1 MTELTVGIIGGAGWL
16 GSSIARSMLNHS
28 FLSPERL
35 ILSGRTRSPALAD
48 WPAVRI
54 ASSNQDLVDAAEVV
68 LLSVRPEQFPSV
80 QISAREKLVI
90 SVMAA
95 VPARTIASRT
105 GAHRI
110 IRALPNAAVEIERSY
125 TPWFAGPNLASSDKA
140 IVQSIFETC
149 GSAEEVP
156 RESDI
161 DYFTGLT
168 GSGPAFP
175 ALLAEAMLQHAIARG
190 ISHDTARRA
199 VNGVIVGA
207 SALISQPNRSAGGI
221 IEALMGYRGTT
232 AAALQEMISCGFV
245 KAVHAG
251 LTSAEKAI
259 EAMIKRSGV

>member
-35 ILSGRTRSPALAD
+35 IFSGRTRSPALAD

-125 TPWFAGPNLASSDKA
+125 TPWFAGPNLASSDRA

-149 GSAEEVP
+149 GSAAGVP
-156 RESDI
+156 RESELG
-161 DYFTGLT
+161 YCQGLT
-168 GSGPAFP
+168 GPRP
-175 ALLAEAMLQHAIARG
+175 AL
-190 ISHDTARRA
+190 
-199 VNGVIVGA
+199 
-207 SALISQPNRSAGGI
+207 P
-221 IEALMGYRGTT
+221 
-232 AAALQEMISCGFV
+232 
-245 KAVHAG
+245 
-251 LTSAEKAI
+251 
-259 EAMIKRSGV
+259 